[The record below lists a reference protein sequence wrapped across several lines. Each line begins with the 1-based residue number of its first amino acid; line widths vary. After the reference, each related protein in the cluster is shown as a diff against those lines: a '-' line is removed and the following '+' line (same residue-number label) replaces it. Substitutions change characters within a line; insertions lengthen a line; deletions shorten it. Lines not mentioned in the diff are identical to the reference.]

1 MTYRYDI
8 REDYVTGEYLVV
20 DTLNRN
26 APLWGERHPDRKTA
40 LRRAK
45 ALDRARSRR

>member
-8 REDYVTGEYLVV
+8 REDYTTGEYLVV
-20 DTLNRN
+20 DTMNRN
-26 APLWGERHPDRKTA
+26 APLWGERHPDRQTA